1 MALNDDEFRYKNV
14 INTLKS
20 IQEVKAPQNFEA
32 DLMRR
37 INSEKFKGN
46 QNFWQKILIPSRLV
60 PSAALAVAAII
71 LLFFFNISSED
82 SENPLLVEPKVRED
96 VIATENISEVPLN
109 EGSPSEKLSDM
120 KKNTV
125 EQRQKLEQS
134 RTATEDSSVA
144 MFRSN
149 SSLKMNDKP
158 QFTVA
163 GYSIDKGG
171 LNFRQVNLSKEEQKQ
186 LRELREHFRTLLKHK
201 NN

>member
-46 QNFWQKILIPSRLV
+46 QNFWQKVLIPSRLV

>member
-1 MALNDDEFRYKNV
+1 MTLNDDELRYRNV

-20 IQEVKAPQNFEA
+20 LQKVKVPQDFEA
-32 DLMRR
+32 DLMGR
-37 INSEKFKGN
+37 INSEKFEGK
-46 QNFWQKILIPSRLV
+46 QNFWQRILIPSRLV
-60 PSAALAVAAII
+60 PSAALAVTAVI
-71 LLFFFNISSED
+71 LLFFLNISSED

-109 EGSPSEKLSDM
+109 EGSPNGKLSDM
-120 KKNTV
+120 KKNTI
-125 EQRQKLEQS
+125 EQKQKLEQS
-134 RTATEDSSVA
+134 RTTTEDSNVA

-149 SSLKMNDKP
+149 SSLKMNDNP

-171 LNFRQVNLSKEEQKQ
+171 LNFRQVNLSKEEQEQ
-186 LRELREHFRTLLKHK
+186 LRELREHFRALLKHK

>member
-37 INSEKFKGN
+37 INSEKFKGK

>member
-1 MALNDDEFRYKNV
+1 
-14 INTLKS
+14 
-20 IQEVKAPQNFEA
+20 
-32 DLMRR
+32 
-37 INSEKFKGN
+37 
-46 QNFWQKILIPSRLV
+46 
-60 PSAALAVAAII
+60 
-71 LLFFFNISSED
+71 
-82 SENPLLVEPKVRED
+82 
-96 VIATENISEVPLN
+96 
-109 EGSPSEKLSDM
+109 M